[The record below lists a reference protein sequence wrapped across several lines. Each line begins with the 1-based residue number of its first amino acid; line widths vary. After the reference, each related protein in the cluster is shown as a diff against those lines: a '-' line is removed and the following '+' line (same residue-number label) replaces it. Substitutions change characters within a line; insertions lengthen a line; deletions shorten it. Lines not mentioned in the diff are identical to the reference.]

1 MALNLET
8 GELTDTKS
16 ERSYDKL
23 DSLEEA
29 FRTYAPEI
37 TTFTYDQ
44 RRSILEFTVDT
55 CGIFLFLND
64 CGIQYSYSRML
75 SFDDNDVPPLRVTVQ
90 VQSILSFF
98 YRLIVKAQ
106 YDVSQ
111 KSSASR

>member
-37 TTFTYDQ
+37 TTFTYDS
-44 RRSILEFTVDT
+44 RRNVLEFTVDT

-64 CGIQYSYSRML
+64 CGIQYTYTRML
-75 SFDDNDVPPLRVTVQ
+75 SFDNNDIPPLRVTVQ

-98 YRLIVKAQ
+98 YRLIIETQHNVAQ
-106 YDVSQ
+106 EP
-111 KSSASR
+111 SAPW